1 MNVGVSETA
10 EMVVG
15 VTNTSE
21 YVNTQLQVPGVHNV
35 DVKYN
40 GLSINGSPALI
51 DIKSLPQVS
60 VVVCGCMCGC
70 ICGCVCVGVCVRV
83 YVWVCVCECVSFC
96 VLCNMHQP
104 YLKDNYIIRRS
115 CINYIK
121 PYN

>member
-1 MNVGVSETA
+1 MGVGVTDTVVMNVGVSETA

-21 YVNTQLQVPGVHNV
+21 YVKTQLQVPGVHNV

-60 VVVCGCMCGC
+60 VVVGGCVCVCGCLCAG
-70 ICGCVCVGVCVRV
+70 VCVGVC
-83 YVWVCVCECVSFC
+83 
-96 VLCNMHQP
+96 M
-104 YLKDNYIIRRS
+104 
-115 CINYIK
+115 
-121 PYN
+121 